1 MEHGEHAQVIY
12 SLYRNTNSEYVC
24 FITKQG
30 YMKKTELSEYIKTRK
45 KTGLSAITLREGD
58 QLANVVLLKD
68 EDVIVVT
75 KKGYA
80 LRLSTTDW
88 AASSRL
94 TVGNIAI
101 NLKEDDEVVC
111 VLPIHNDTDDLGL
124 FFDGGYG
131 KRVRLNEIPKQNRR
145 TRGIMVS
152 KGENDIVAATLI
164 QDGDQ
169 VLIFGDKNSIL
180 LEATEI
186 PLMGRAA
193 QGNLMIQNKQIKS
206 VSKI

>member
-1 MEHGEHAQVIY
+1 
-12 SLYRNTNSEYVC
+12 
-24 FITKQG
+24 
-30 YMKKTELSEYIKTRK
+30 
-45 KTGLSAITLREGD
+45 
-58 QLANVVLLKD
+58 
-68 EDVIVVT
+68 
-75 KKGYA
+75 
-80 LRLSTTDW
+80 
-88 AASSRL
+88 
-94 TVGNIAI
+94 
-101 NLKEDDEVVC
+101 
-111 VLPIHNDTDDLGL
+111 
-124 FFDGGYG
+124 
-131 KRVRLNEIPKQNRR
+131 
-145 TRGIMVS
+145 MVS